1 MGYSTPKPKFDLK
14 EFLSQ
19 KGKPKFSRKSAWNR
33 RPADTS
39 KAADTLVA
47 QSTEADA

>member
-19 KGKPKFSRKSAWNR
+19 KGKPKFARNSAWNR

-39 KAADTLVA
+39 KAADTLVTHTA
-47 QSTEADA
+47 KADA